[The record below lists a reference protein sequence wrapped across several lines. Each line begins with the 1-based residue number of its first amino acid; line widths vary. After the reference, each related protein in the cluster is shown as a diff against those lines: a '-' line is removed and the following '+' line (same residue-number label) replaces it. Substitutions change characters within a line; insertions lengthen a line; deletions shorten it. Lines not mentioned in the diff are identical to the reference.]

1 MVLIFL
7 YEKCVSCRFVEKKHV
22 MIVWRSQMA
31 RIFKIF
37 EIVTMTVADACMIEY
52 VDMYLFKKI
61 TRPSSLPGPPCSG
74 VCPV

>member
-7 YEKCVSCRFVEKKHV
+7 YEKCVSWRFVEKKHV
-22 MIVWRSQMA
+22 MIVLRSQ
-31 RIFKIF
+31 IFKIF

>member
-7 YEKCVSCRFVEKKHV
+7 YEKCVSWRFVEKKHV
-22 MIVWRSQMA
+22 MIVLRSQ
-31 RIFKIF
+31 IFKIF

-61 TRPSSLPGPPCSG
+61 TRPSPSPGPPCSG